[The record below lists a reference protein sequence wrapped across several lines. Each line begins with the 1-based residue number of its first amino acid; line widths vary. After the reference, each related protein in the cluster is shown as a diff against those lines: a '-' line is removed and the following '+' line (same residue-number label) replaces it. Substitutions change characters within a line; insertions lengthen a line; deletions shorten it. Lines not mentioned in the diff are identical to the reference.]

1 MRKKTK
7 RLLNFGWISVIVAFF
22 VPLAIAAAVALASSG
37 GNATNSVYGTTG
49 TTKINCSA
57 NAPVLVPTHGPAG
70 QGVSLSGSYSLT
82 GTQLDAVVIQLD
94 GTDQGE
100 AGGGSGSYSGS
111 VTIPENAA
119 PGSTHTID
127 VKLIGTGCGVG
138 PTSTFTVDAQNPG
151 AGGDQYSGQT
161 TTPATQT
168 PVSTPVTTSAAAA
181 THTAPAAATSLPHT
195 GIEPNQ
201 LAAGLS
207 GLGLIGTGVFTGFI
221 WRRRR

>member
-1 MRKKTK
+1 MRKRTK
-7 RLLNFGWISVIVAFF
+7 RLMGFGPI
-22 VPLAIAAAVALASSG
+22 AIAIVCACIVILAAATAIALASSG
-37 GNATNSVYGTTG
+37 GKATNSVYGTTG

-70 QGVSLSGSYSLT
+70 QIVSLSGSYSLT

-111 VTIPENAA
+111 VTIPANAA

-127 VKLIGTGCGVG
+127 VNLIGTGCSVG

-151 AGGDQYSGQT
+151 AGSGQT

-181 THTAPAAATSLPHT
+181 THTAPAATSLPHT
-195 GIEPNQ
+195 GIDS

-207 GLGLIGTGVFTGFI
+207 GLGLIGTGGVFTGFI
-221 WRRRR
+221 RRRRR